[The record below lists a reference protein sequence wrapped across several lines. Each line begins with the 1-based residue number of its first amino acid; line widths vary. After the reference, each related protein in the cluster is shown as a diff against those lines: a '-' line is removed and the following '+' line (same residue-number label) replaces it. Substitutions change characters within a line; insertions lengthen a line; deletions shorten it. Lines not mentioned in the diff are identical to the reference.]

1 MTRQKSS
8 KPVPAVSMS
17 DLGLAEEEIIG
28 QPLDLVAREGARV
41 ILEIALS
48 EEVDGFLKRRR
59 YERNTDGPSGYR
71 NGTRDRKVQCGS
83 GEITIRK
90 PKIVGA
96 EQPFESK
103 VMKSWQ
109 NRSEYLEQILPALYV
124 EGLSTRDFKR
134 ALKPLM
140 GEAGLSRSAISR
152 VNKRLKESFSGWR
165 RRDLSEEKVIYL
177 FLDGYYLGLRRGGRE
192 KDALLIAHAVRVD
205 GSRVL
210 LGVYMGGRESTESW
224 KGALQDLLDRGLTE
238 PQLIIT
244 DGNPGLL
251 RAMKE
256 VMPRVPRQRCTAHK
270 TRNVLARVKR
280 RRQNEV
286 KQALD
291 RIFHAACLEDA
302 LNAAAEFNRRYSK
315 EFVTA
320 TEVLAKGLVD
330 CLTFYHFPEVHW
342 KRIRTSNVL
351 ERAFRE
357 VRRRTDVIGR
367 LPDEMSALSLVFGIL
382 EQDRL
387 KWRGVKMDDDEREAV
402 VLAFK
407 RVSEEPITITW
418 AEKLAA

>member
-1 MTRQKSS
+1 
-8 KPVPAVSMS
+8 
-17 DLGLAEEEIIG
+17 
-28 QPLDLVAREGARV
+28 
-41 ILEIALS
+41 
-48 EEVDGFLKRRR
+48 
-59 YERNTDGPSGYR
+59 
-71 NGTRDRKVQCGS
+71 
-83 GEITIRK
+83 
-90 PKIVGA
+90 
-96 EQPFESK
+96 
-103 VMKSWQ
+103 
-109 NRSEYLEQILPALYV
+109 
-124 EGLSTRDFKR
+124 
-134 ALKPLM
+134 
-140 GEAGLSRSAISR
+140 
-152 VNKRLKESFSGWR
+152 
-165 RRDLSEEKVIYL
+165 LSEEKIVYL
-177 FLDGYYLGLRRGGRE
+177 FLDGYYLGLRKGGRE
-192 KDALLIAHAVRVD
+192 KEALLIAHAVRAD
-205 GSRVL
+205 GSRLL

-280 RRQNEV
+280 SRQDEV
-286 KQALD
+286 KEVLD

-302 LNAAAEFNRRYSK
+302 LKAADDFNRRYSK

-320 TEVLAKGLVD
+320 TEVLAKGLAD

-367 LPDEMSALSLVFGIL
+367 LPNEMSALSLIFGIL

-387 KWRGVKMDDDEREAV
+387 KWRGVKMDDDERAAV

-407 RVSEEPITITW
+407 RVSEEPITISW